1 MRVSSLETP
10 ALLVLLQKW
19 PRLAPGPFSRLGGGF
34 REPGSAG
41 ARSLSTHPHDGLMQ
55 GREIG
60 LVESTPPPD
69 QPDGAGLG
77 KQRMELGEG

>member
-1 MRVSSLETP
+1 MSVSSLETL

-34 REPGSAG
+34 VSR
-41 ARSLSTHPHDGLMQ
+41 ARPALGPLSTHPHDGLMQ

-60 LVESTPPPD
+60 LVEAASPPD

-77 KQRMELGEG
+77 K